1 MVSARQIL
9 QQPSEE
15 SRGEGLSVDSRA
27 VPAGEARG
35 VAQHNLEEICVLE
48 DQAFRQRMAE
58 MDGAQVW
65 VCPSF
70 NHGFDFTDGA

>member
-15 SRGEGLSVDSRA
+15 SSGEGLSVDSRA
-27 VPAGEARG
+27 VPAGKALL
-35 VAQHNLEEICVLE
+35 VAQHNMEEISILE

-58 MDGAQVW
+58 MD
-65 VCPSF
+65 
-70 NHGFDFTDGA
+70 